1 MGVRL
6 WRCSSCS
13 LQRDSSWVAR
23 TTGSR
28 TIWASNCCTFR
39 RRAARRLLLR
49 ASRVCRRSAGRPLRH
64 AGVAPSPRP
73 PRAGCV
79 AVPQLSRNG
88 RGIRGSA
95 TTFARNAA
103 DAWKCHPFR
112 AGGDETLQNVQRQ
125 LHGVQR
131 FARLQRSIVNAL
143 EGVSFRHQPKRT
155 QVFERHSPLSAIC
168 STPEKTLA
176 LSLRV

>member
-49 ASRVCRRSAGRPLRH
+49 ASRVCRRGAGGPLRH

-88 RGIRGSA
+88 REMRGSA
-95 TTFARNAA
+95 TTFAR
-103 DAWKCHPFR
+103 R
-112 AGGDETLQNVQRQ
+112 MRGTRGDETLQNVQRQ

-131 FARLQRSIVNAL
+131 FAHLQRSIVNAL

-155 QVFERHSPLSAIC
+155 QVFEGHSPLSAIG

-176 LSLRV
+176 LSLLV